1 MRGMAEKTSFAGFS
15 PLISHSI
22 RAFHPPFIAPYR
34 YRPGIV
40 PLPSWRCTA
49 TSLAL
54 CRCQPGSVPP
64 PSSPRV
70 IILYMVCLLP
80 PFPPSLVFF
89 PFLTQ
94 SFPVLCAFPFKKLP
108 KKFPVSFAFADIRP
122 TFAPAFGKEPSGSP
136 GVRKK
141 KSPEIWRICPEV
153 VTFASAFPFRGGRTL

>member
-1 MRGMAEKTSFAGFS
+1 MIVLLYVLGNQSM
-15 PLISHSI
+15 L
-22 RAFHPPFIAPYR
+22 APYR

-89 PFLTQ
+89 SFLTP

-136 GVRKK
+136 GTRK
-141 KSPEIWRICPEV
+141 KSPRKFGGYVRKLLPLHPL
-153 VTFASAFPFRGGRTL
+153 SPFVGDAPCEG